1 MYYDEEEFDQEIM
14 IDKLLNETIY
24 KNKKM
29 IIKDLYFGAK
39 IREKSIDGM
48 TFCHEIDKWVNTEE
62 YIKQYY
68 EEIHT

>member
-1 MYYDEEEFDQEIM
+1 
-14 IDKLLNETIY
+14 
-24 KNKKM
+24 M